1 MEFDSDH
8 FDSRH
13 AAVAGVV
20 DPVAAYCEA
29 SLIGVVLLWAIVD
42 AHASIRDIF
51 DLVNGDLLLLYE
63 NYGVSS
69 FANSSYSLS

>member
-1 MEFDSDH
+1 MEFDHDH
-8 FDSRH
+8 VDSRC

-29 SLIGVVLLWAIVD
+29 SSIGVVLLWAIVY
-42 AHASIRDIF
+42 AHTSIRDVF
-51 DLVNGDLLLLYE
+51 DLVNGDLVPSYE

-69 FANSSYSLS
+69 FADSRYSLS